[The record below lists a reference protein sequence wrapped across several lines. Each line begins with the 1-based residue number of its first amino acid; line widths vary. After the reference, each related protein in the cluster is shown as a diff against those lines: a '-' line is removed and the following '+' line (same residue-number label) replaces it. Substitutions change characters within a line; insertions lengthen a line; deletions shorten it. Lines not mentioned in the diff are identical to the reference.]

1 MADFETIRE
10 GLREIDIA
18 VHNSWNLGK
27 NMVVG
32 WATQDKGIQL
42 CIAPCFRVLG
52 QATTNPRLLAG
63 RRLMD
68 ADAFAESCKVLQVRP
83 IRVSLPFKVGLQKAN
98 GEVDPETI
106 DTVIRRYS
114 ISRIE
119 HRAVMMLEIV
129 DFSKAAPIEQIA
141 QLSSLEYSI
150 NNAAKKMRDAGMDVD
165 LGRSTAGD
173 GIHYIW
179 NRFQGL
185 DADIRAYAVL
195 LLILTDNALARSHA
209 GGGANI
215 VPTLRACFTVGP
227 HYSYHQVESNKP
239 RSIEYAT
246 GEVTI
251 TLARLINKAKVGQI
265 LVGVFQRP
273 NDLTPD
279 KLDTILFLV
288 RAESLLQRLAGTVV
302 GEHEIKGMRSI
313 VTSGAIDGVN
323 HPVVKYV
330 IKDKHGYFHEAFN
343 VRAKVKR
350 EGADVLELGLHP
362 DSLPG
367 FDAVPA
373 VYQMPV

>member
-1 MADFETIRE
+1 MADIETIRD

-32 WATQDKGIQL
+32 WATQESGIHI
-42 CIAPCFRVLG
+42 CMAPCFRVLG
-52 QATTNPRLLAG
+52 RATEIPRLLTG

-68 ADAFAESCKVLQVRP
+68 AETFANSCKVLQVRP
-83 IRVSLPFKVGLQKAN
+83 IRVSLPFKVGVEKAN

-114 ISRIE
+114 IVRIE
-119 HRAVMMLEIV
+119 HRAIMMLDITG
-129 DFSKAAPIEQIA
+129 FSAGAPIAQIA

-150 NNAAKKMRDAGMDVD
+150 NNAAKKMRDAGMEVD

-185 DADIRAYAVL
+185 DADLKTYAVL
-195 LLILTDNALARSHA
+195 LLILTDNALARAHA
-209 GGGANI
+209 GSSTNV
-215 VPTLRACFTVGP
+215 VPALRACFAVGP

-251 TLARLINKAKVGQI
+251 TLARLLTKSVVGQI

-273 NDLTPD
+273 NDLAPD
-279 KLDTILFLV
+279 MVDTILFLV
-288 RAESLLQRLAGTVV
+288 RAEALLGRLTGTTV
-302 GEHEIKGMRSI
+302 GEHEIRGMRSI
-313 VTSGAIDGVN
+313 VTSGVVNGVTC
-323 HPVVKYV
+323 PVAKYV
-330 IKDKHGYFHEAFN
+330 IKDKHGYFHEALN

-350 EGADVLELGLHP
+350 DAAEVLELGLRP
-362 DSLPG
+362 EELTN

-373 VYQMPV
+373 AYEMPH